1 MGGTVEQP
9 ELHGA
14 LGEVGVEVDAVV
26 PGGVVVLVIDAAS
39 IVVVGSGV
47 PGSFHVAVGAD
58 GVLHCPE
65 EFGGHLVAPLIGTG
79 TDLEGFVEQIL
90 SAGGEVDQA
99 GQAFGGVLLAIH
111 MDVDTAG
118 AVGDCTGFPESS
130 DDVLEI
136 FQIFVLEDGSNQ
148 FAGVVVVGV
157 HGAAVDLALGAD
169 GSVGHC
175 FPGAVLA
182 VGCAPGLVVGTDVAE
197 GSTEV
202 VGDDACGLLTGDA
215 GEFDFYAEVLVLN
228 HFVFSSQ
235 VLGGVSFW

>member
-1 MGGTVEQP
+1 MLTAGLELGTLQAQPVLQDTVHQGGFLLLGVVGHFLEEQAVGVGFDCPCAHCQTELDISLDLASVGGSVEQP

-39 IVVVGSGV
+39 VVVVGSGV

-79 TDLEGFVEQIL
+79 ADLEGFVEQIL

-99 GQAFGGVLLAIH
+99 GQTFGGVLLAVH
-111 MDVDTAG
+111 MDMDTAG

-136 FQIFVLEDGSNQ
+136 FQIFVLEDGGNQ
-148 FAGVVVVGV
+148 FAGV
-157 HGAAVDLALGAD
+157 
-169 GSVGHC
+169 
-175 FPGAVLA
+175 PR
-182 VGCAPGLVVGTDVAE
+182 
-197 GSTEV
+197 
-202 VGDDACGLLTGDA
+202 
-215 GEFDFYAEVLVLN
+215 YR
-228 HFVFSSQ
+228 
-235 VLGGVSFW
+235 